1 MQLVPLIR
9 ANRAIA
15 ASLIYPQHPIAAIAI
30 SETVSC
36 IGPIFNPKIFSK
48 IIALTIV
55 MLYAPKFTN
64 FYIQKYSKINLQYQ
78 QAEICCLLLLIVCL
92 LLQSFSLHLNLP
104 I

>member
-1 MQLVPLIR
+1 MKLIPLIST
-9 ANRAIA
+9 NRAVA
-15 ASLIYPQHPIAAIAI
+15 ACLIYPQDSLAAIAI
-30 SETVSC
+30 SETVSF
-36 IGPIFNPKIFSK
+36 ISPILNPKILSR
-48 IIALTIV
+48 IITLTIV

-64 FYIQKYSKINLQYQ
+64 FYIQKYSQINLQYQ

>member
-1 MQLVPLIR
+1 MNNLAFRSFLG
-9 ANRAIA
+9 
-15 ASLIYPQHPIAAIAI
+15 SLPKT
-30 SETVSC
+30 ETHLH
-36 IGPIFNPKIFSK
+36 IEGALPWELLEKKDPKMFSR

-64 FYIQKYSKINLQYQ
+64 FYIQKYSQINLQYQ
-78 QAEICCLLLLIVCL
+78 QGEICCLLLLIVCL